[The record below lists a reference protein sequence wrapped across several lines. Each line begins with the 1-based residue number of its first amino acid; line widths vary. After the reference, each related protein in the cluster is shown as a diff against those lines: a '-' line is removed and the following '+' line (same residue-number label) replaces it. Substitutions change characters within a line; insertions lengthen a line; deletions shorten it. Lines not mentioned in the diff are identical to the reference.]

1 MTGDPEDDVSVLLK
15 LIADVATTQAP
26 SLPVA
31 GESKRAQK
39 RVRLLS
45 NRNHVFHI
53 LPCFPLLY
61 MPNQPCTLLYPNHH
75 TPQPL
80 RHMFRYTSPDLIS
93 RIMTNNIASVR
104 TARKTREDQN

>member
-15 LIADVATTQAP
+15 LIADVAPPQAP

-45 NRNHVFHI
+45 SRNHVSNL
-53 LPCFPLLY
+53 LPCFPSIY
-61 MPNQPCTLLYPNHH
+61 MP
-75 TPQPL
+75 
-80 RHMFRYTSPDLIS
+80 S
-93 RIMTNNIASVR
+93 
-104 TARKTREDQN
+104 